1 MCRGSPTIF
10 EENVST
16 TSREWVTYHAKHVS
30 STGRE
35 FKVDYSPAKMKQ
47 VAYVGLKEDEGIG
60 ELYLKGYI
68 EGVQSINEEI
78 EGNVYY
84 LSREDEPQQIE
95 ALINEVYQKGSDIIF
110 ERAGIKQLDV
120 MDAIKAYAQSF
131 GLVYVIN
138 SERDL
143 TNYGQLPS
151 GNSIVLGSVVKS
163 LTANLI
169 ETVTINQE
177 ELTGR
182 QVMLG
187 LDSEGVQLLLN
198 PLNVNETTMQEVEDI
213 KWRIIEG
220 EIVPT
225 FLTN

>member
-1 MCRGSPTIF
+1 
-10 EENVST
+10 
-16 TSREWVTYHAKHVS
+16 
-30 STGRE
+30 
-35 FKVDYSPAKMKQ
+35 MKQ
-47 VAYVGLKEDEGIG
+47 VAYVGLKEDEGVDD
-60 ELYLKGYI
+60 LYLKGYI

-78 EGNVYY
+78 EVNVYY

-198 PLNVNETTMQEVEDI
+198 PLNVNETTMQEVEDL